1 MKKIP
6 YGVTLSE
13 RIYRF
18 GFVETI
24 CESGI
29 IYRQFVKHLI
39 SQKRVDKNLQAF
51 LKCHGEDFWIS
62 YGGCRHELINWVD
75 GDLLKD
81 RDENQVRK
89 ALGDEL
95 INAIYA
101 MNKGIGFD
109 TRKASFVTNLF
120 EMSFTEIVML
130 YRDLRDLDY
139 GFIDRNKTLFE
150 TLNVSMYQY
159 IRAGSWWTRRK
170 VLKALK
176 EDDFLKIDYRELEKS
191 FKFISNNQWKYS

>member
-6 YGVTLSE
+6 YGTTLGE

-24 CESGI
+24 CENGI
-29 IYRQFVKHLI
+29 IHRQFVKHII
-39 SQKRVDKNLQAF
+39 SQTRVDSNLRAF
-51 LKCHGEDFWIS
+51 LKCHSEDFWIS

-75 GDLLKD
+75 GDLLKGKD
-81 RDENQVRK
+81 KKYARK
-89 ALGDEL
+89 VLGDAL
-95 INAIYA
+95 VDDLDA
-101 MNKGIGFD
+101 MSNGLGFD

-130 YRDLRDLDY
+130 CRDLRDLDY
-139 GFIDRNKTLFE
+139 GFINRNQILFE
-150 TLNVSMYQY
+150 TLKIAMYQY

-170 VLKALK
+170 VLKVLK
-176 EDDFLKIDYRELEKS
+176 EDEFLKIDYQELEKA
-191 FKFISNNQWKYS
+191 FKYISENEWKYS